1 MSTPRKKKS
10 TIRGFERDLRIQELV
25 GSQVIKS
32 ASEVPADAIPAT
44 LEVIAR
50 WRSSYSTF
58 SRAPF
63 YQDIHFTCDGVAA
76 GPASCGCGGCAN
88 PAQFVCSPGAEA
100 RKRGGLPAGLH
111 FAKIPPRG
119 AGEEPAP

>member
-10 TIRGFERDLRIQELV
+10 TIPGFERDLRIQELF

-76 GPASCGCGGCAN
+76 GPAALTIAGAQSSSSELQLCALDRRDRLVR
-88 PAQFVCSPGAEA
+88 P
-100 RKRGGLPAGLH
+100 GLH
-111 FAKIPPRG
+111 RNQHRFPP
-119 AGEEPAP
+119 